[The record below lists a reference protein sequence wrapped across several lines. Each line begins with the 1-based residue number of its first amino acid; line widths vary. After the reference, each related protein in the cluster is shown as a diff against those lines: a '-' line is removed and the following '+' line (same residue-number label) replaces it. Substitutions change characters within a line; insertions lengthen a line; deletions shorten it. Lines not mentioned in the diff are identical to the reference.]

1 MFFGLPLAH
10 LVTDLWVWTKDKPM
24 PRLEHRRR
32 VICWSCQTRGNCA
45 HECPTTADR
54 PQGSGGGPS
63 ASFMTTAAAT
73 RRNGDDDRPSA
84 EMPPCGGDGPR
95 LIDLGT
101 SDNMEL

>member
-1 MFFGLPLAH
+1 
-10 LVTDLWVWTKDKPM
+10 
-24 PRLEHRRR
+24 
-32 VICWSCQTRGNCA
+32 
-45 HECPTTADR
+45 
-54 PQGSGGGPS
+54 
-63 ASFMTTAAAT
+63 MTTAAAT